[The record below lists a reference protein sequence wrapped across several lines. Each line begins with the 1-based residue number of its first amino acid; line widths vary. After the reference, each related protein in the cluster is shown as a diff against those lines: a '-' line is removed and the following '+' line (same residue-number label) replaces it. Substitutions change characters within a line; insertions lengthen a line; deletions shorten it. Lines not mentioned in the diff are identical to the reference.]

1 MPGHVIVAEVIRH
14 NQEDVGLLGGGQ
26 PLLCGGG
33 EEQEEGEGTE
43 TGATWDKIHSVNNQI
58 CEISLFISLI

>member
-1 MPGHVIVAEVIRH
+1 MPGHVIVAKVIRH
-14 NQEDVGLLGGGQ
+14 DQEDVGLLGGGQ

-43 TGATWDKIHSVNNQI
+43 TGVTWDKIHAVNNQK
-58 CEISLFISLI
+58 

>member
-1 MPGHVIVAEVIRH
+1 MPGHVIVAKVIRH
-14 NQEDVGLLGGGQ
+14 DQEDVGLLGGGQ

-43 TGATWDKIHSVNNQI
+43 NWATLDKIHAVNNQK
-58 CEISLFISLI
+58 

>member
-1 MPGHVIVAEVIRH
+1 MPGHVIVAKVICH
-14 NQEDVGLLGGGQ
+14 DQEDVGLLGGGQ

-43 TGATWDKIHSVNNQI
+43 TGATWDKIHAVNNQK
-58 CEISLFISLI
+58 